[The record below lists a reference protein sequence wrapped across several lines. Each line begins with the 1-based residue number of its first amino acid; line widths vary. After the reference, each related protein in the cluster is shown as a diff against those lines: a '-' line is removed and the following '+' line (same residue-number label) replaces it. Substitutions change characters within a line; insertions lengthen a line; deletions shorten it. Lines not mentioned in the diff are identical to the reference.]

1 MPGFFVPF
9 AELLTFFTL
18 HAKDKFTISRNEIYF
33 KEGIMKKI
41 SLLIMMSMVSALMA
55 PPKKTHL
62 SSRELAAARRLS
74 TRPGGMPPGDKTI
87 RAART
92 VIAVEDATR
101 KGHERKRSASET
113 DLEGVAASASG
124 AAAQI
129 KRDPKDQARRDALEA
144 LRKSLKKPSALTAL
158 LAYQTAQAEY
168 DEDVALAMQRLRV
181 DCDRFR
187 AERDR
192 LQEENDA
199 LKQAAAASAAAR
211 QSESD
216 ARFARMEQTL
226 QQMAALL
233 RAQSAGA
240 AAAPSPYGE
249 LPPPP
254 PLDNPDPLIPPPPP
268 AGNDS

>member
-1 MPGFFVPF
+1 
-9 AELLTFFTL
+9 
-18 HAKDKFTISRNEIYF
+18 
-33 KEGIMKKI
+33 MKKI
-41 SLLIMMSMVSALMA
+41 SLLIMVSMVSVLMA
-55 PPKKTHL
+55 PPKKNHL

-101 KGHERKRSASET
+101 GAAADAKGHKRERSASET
-113 DLEGVAASASG
+113 DLDAIAGPG

-129 KRDPKDQARRDALEA
+129 KRDPKDQRRKDTLAA
-144 LRKSLKKPSALTAL
+144 LRKAIKKSSALAVL
-158 LAYQTAQAEY
+158 LAHQEAQAEY
-168 DEDVALAMQRLRV
+168 DEGVALAMQQLRTDSNRL
-181 DCDRFR
+181 R

-199 LKQAAAASAAAR
+199 LKQVAAASVAAG

-216 ARFARMEQTL
+216 ARFERMEQNL

-240 AAAPSPYGE
+240 SAAASSPYGE

-254 PLDNPDPLIPPPPP
+254 PGFDADPVIPPPPLDD
-268 AGNDS
+268 AF